1 MLRIIAVVLALAAS
15 IGWTVPALSQDG
27 RAQDQGVPIEFF
39 GCEWRDGKGMSDL
52 EKVAKKFNQW
62 AEKRDTGY
70 SAWILTPQFHDNLDY
85 DVGWLGSWPDA
96 NDFGRLQDAWMKDG
110 RDIAAD
116 FDAVADCSKVHQM
129 ATSAV
134 VNAPDGPPSDGL
146 VMFSRCNLRD
156 GVNHLDALAAHRKLG
171 SAMREM
177 GSKGMSWIFYPVM
190 GVSDDLDYWSVLAF
204 NNYTDL
210 GAGMQMWVNG
220 GGWEKAALTLGPV
233 EECGTAVVFDAKLVR
248 AGSR

>member
-1 MLRIIAVVLALAAS
+1 MAQEGRDQAS
-15 IGWTVPALSQDG
+15 
-27 RAQDQGVPIEFF
+27 GVPIEFF
-39 GCEWRDGKGMSDL
+39 ACEWRDGKGMSDL

-96 NDFGRLQDAWMKDG
+96 NDFGRLQDAWMKEG

-116 FDAVADCSKVHQM
+116 FDAVADCGDVHQM

-146 VMFSRCNLRD
+146 VMFSRCNLLE
-156 GVNHLDALAAHRKLG
+156 GVTPADALAAHRELAG
-171 SAMREM
+171 VMRGM
-177 GSKGMSWIFYPVM
+177 GSKGMSWLFYPM
-190 GVSDDLDYWSVLAF
+190 LGVSTDLDYWSVLAF
-204 NNYTDL
+204 NSYTDL
-210 GAGMQMWVNG
+210 GAGLEMWTNG
-220 GGWEKAALTLGPV
+220 GGWERAASLLGPV
-233 EECGTAVVFDAKLVR
+233 EECAAPVVFDAKLVR
-248 AGSR
+248 SGDR